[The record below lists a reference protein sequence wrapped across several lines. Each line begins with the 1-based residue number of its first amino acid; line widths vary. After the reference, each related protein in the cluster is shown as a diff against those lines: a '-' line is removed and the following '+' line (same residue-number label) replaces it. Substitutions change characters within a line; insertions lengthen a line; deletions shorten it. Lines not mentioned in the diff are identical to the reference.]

1 MKRLKIAYVQYRD
14 ADDIRNWSGT
24 LYFSKVAV
32 QRHVGEVVDLSPAP
46 VNLLPF
52 RAARRAILGLS
63 GKQYS
68 YDHDPLLARY
78 YGWHFG
84 RLIARE
90 KPDLIF
96 SPAGSPCLAYLRTEV
111 PIVYFTDGPWRV
123 IHNYN
128 PAYSSVLGWSAR
140 SADRLERRTLRRADV
155 TLVSSRWAAES
166 AVRDYGVDPARVHD
180 ISIGA
185 NLHDPPARHEALPRR
200 LGSRVRLLM
209 VGVIWESKGGQI
221 AYEALLRLLE
231 LGHDAELTVVG
242 CTAPPGVEHP
252 RMRVIPFLNKQVPE
266 ERARFE
272 QLWREADF
280 FILPTRADAA
290 GVVFCEASAH
300 GIPSI
305 STRTGG
311 VPSIIAE
318 GRNGFTLPYEAR
330 GDEYARVIAQL
341 VEHPE
346 RYSRL
351 CETSREEFERR
362 LNWDV
367 WGERVAEIVAETFPH
382 LRGKLPG
389 EKMIA

>member
-1 MKRLKIAYVQYRD
+1 MKRLKVAYVQYRD

-24 LYFSKVAV
+24 LYFSKQAIE
-32 QRHVGEVVDLSPAP
+32 RHVGQVVDLSPAP
-46 VNLLPF
+46 VSLLPF
-52 RAARRAILGLS
+52 RAARRAILELS

-78 YGWHFG
+78 YGWYFG
-84 RLIARE
+84 RAIARE

-96 SPAGSPCLAYLRTEV
+96 SPAGSPCLAYLKTEV

-128 PAYSSVLGWSAR
+128 PAYSNVLGWSAR
-140 SADRLERRTLRRADV
+140 SAEELERRTLRRAEV

-166 AVRDYGVDPARVHD
+166 AVRDYGADPARVHD
-180 ISIGA
+180 VSIGA
-185 NLHDPPARHEALPRR
+185 NLLDPPARQEVLPRR
-200 LGSRVRLLM
+200 LDSRVRLLM

-231 LGHDAELTVVG
+231 LGYDAELTVVG

-252 RMRVIPFLNKQVPE
+252 RLRVIPFLNKQVPE

-272 QLWREADF
+272 QLWTEADF
-280 FILPTRADAA
+280 FVLPTRADAA

-300 GIPSI
+300 AIPSI

-311 VPSIIAE
+311 VPSIVAE
-318 GRNGFTLPYEAR
+318 GKNGFTLPYEAR

-341 VEHPE
+341 ADHPE
-346 RYSRL
+346 RYHRL

-367 WGERVAEIVAETFPH
+367 WGERVACIVADTFPQF
-382 LRGKLPG
+382 RGRIPG